1 MENNYQEKLK
11 QQLYDGIQIKATLVG
26 KSQMT
31 SGNEYKIRLEHNGKF
46 VVLPYHTNINDIV
59 DKQDIVECLLIESEA
74 YENTMDVT
82 DFADTFGYADY
93 IKAKKA
99 YQGCKKQSERLRKLF
114 DDNEIAILQESI

>member
-31 SGNEYKIRLEHNGKF
+31 SGNEYKIRLEHNGTF
-46 VVLPYHTNINDIV
+46 AILPYHTNINDIV
-59 DKQDIVECLLIESEA
+59 DKQDIVECLLLDSEA
-74 YENTMDVT
+74 YENTNDVT
-82 DFADTFGYADY
+82 DFADTFGYTDY

-99 YQGCKKQSERLRKLF
+99 YQECKKQSERLHKLF

>member
-31 SGNEYKIRLEHNGKF
+31 SGDEYKIRLEHNGQF
-46 VVLPYHTNINDIV
+46 VILPYHTNINNTI
-59 DKQDIVECLLIESEA
+59 DKRDIVECLLSDSEA
-74 YENTMDVT
+74 YENTVDVT
-82 DFADTFGYADY
+82 DFAYTFGYNDY

-99 YQGCKKQSERLRKLF
+99 YQECKKQSERLRKLF
-114 DDNEIAILQESI
+114 DDSEIAILQESI

>member
-31 SGNEYKIRLEHNGKF
+31 SGNEYKIMLEHNGTF
-46 VVLPYHTNINDIV
+46 AISPYHTNAKDII
-59 DKQDIVECLLIESEA
+59 DKQDIVECLLLDSEA
-74 YENTMDVT
+74 YENTNDVT

-93 IKAKKA
+93 NKAKKA
-99 YQGCKKQSERLRKLF
+99 YQECKKQSERLRKLF

>member
-46 VVLPYHTNINDIV
+46 ALLPYHTNINDIV
-59 DKQDIVECLLIESEA
+59 DKQDIVECLLLDSEA
-74 YENTMDVT
+74 YEIVRPKRYPIHINNSVHV
-82 DFADTFGYADY
+82 
-93 IKAKKA
+93 
-99 YQGCKKQSERLRKLF
+99 
-114 DDNEIAILQESI
+114 EIAVVKNSSVNHIFVHFII